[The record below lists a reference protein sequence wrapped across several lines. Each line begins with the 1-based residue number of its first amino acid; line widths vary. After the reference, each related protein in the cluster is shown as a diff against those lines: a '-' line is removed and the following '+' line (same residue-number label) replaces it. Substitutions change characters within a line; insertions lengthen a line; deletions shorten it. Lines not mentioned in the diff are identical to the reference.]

1 MASRAPPS
9 APSPL
14 PPSVPLR
21 FDTRTVDELTI
32 EDERSFR
39 GIGLY
44 AELKAVLHRDV
55 YPFRVLPPALR
66 GRWDRAVLLNLTYW
80 GAEAGGD
87 VLVGGLDADVV
98 THAAWH
104 HLAAK
109 ALPSVD
115 GVSSA
120 DALFLG
126 EAIASAFD
134 AYLVGRLL
142 GCAPDAAFLATQ
154 VPAMSDAAAAA
165 GLSEDGFEALVT
177 AMAATPER
185 AFEELRELLYD
196 ATKALFAAKDAEAA
210 MTALSAFDDRRFA
223 PLLHHY
229 ELSNWVL
236 YARAYGSAVP
246 DARAAELDAALRAAK
261 DGALDALVARWLPG

>member
-1 MASRAPPS
+1 MATQAP
-9 APSPL
+9 A
-14 PPSVPLR
+14 PLR

-44 AELKAVLHRDV
+44 ADLKEVLKRDK
-55 YPFRVLPPALR
+55 YPFRVLPRAME

-87 VLVGGLDADVV
+87 VLTGGLDADVL

-109 ALPSVD
+109 ALPRTG

-120 DALFLG
+120 ESLFLG
-126 EAIASAFD
+126 ESIASAFD

-154 VPAMSDAAAAA
+154 VPAMADAAAGA

-177 AMAATPER
+177 AMADAPER
-185 AFEELRELLYD
+185 CFEELRELLYD
-196 ATKALFAAKDAEAA
+196 ATKALHAAGDAASA
-210 MTALSAFDDRRFA
+210 MTALAAFDDRRFA

-236 YARAYGSAVP
+236 YARAYGSAAP
-246 DARAAELDAALRAAK
+246 DARAAELDLAMRAAK
-261 DGALDALVARWLPG
+261 DGALDVLTKRWL